1 MQSEREVVVIMLEL
15 KRVTNVEKGFTLIEL
30 LVVAAI
36 IGILLGIAIPN
47 LVKARLSA
55 NEANA
60 RKSLQTLRD
69 AEYEYSEQDLNNNGI
84 RDFTNL
90 IGTQGTA
97 GTLRDPSGT
106 SDEEDALVDGTFE
119 GAVVNDGNVAVS
131 ATCTNPK
138 AGYCV
143 GWSADAGNDPLSLQ
157 GDFGWEASM
166 TTVGKIGRKD
176 FSVFADKVIKCR
188 VSSQPTGGTGQ
199 FESTRNDPDCE

>member
-1 MQSEREVVVIMLEL
+1 MLDL
-15 KRVTNVEKGFTLIEL
+15 KRVTDMEEGFTLIEL

-84 RDFTNL
+84 RDFTNF
-90 IGTQGTA
+90 IGTQGTRD
-97 GTLRDPSGT
+97 TLRDPAGT
-106 SDEEDALVDGTFE
+106 SDEQDALVDETFE
-119 GAVVNDGNVAVS
+119 GAVVNDGSPAAA
-131 ATCTNPK
+131 ATCTRPK
-138 AGYCV
+138 AGYCI
-143 GWSADAGNDPLSLQ
+143 GWSADALNDPLSLQ

-166 TTVGKIGRKD
+166 TAVGKTGRKD
-176 FSVFADKVIKCR
+176 FVVFADKVIKCR

-199 FESTRNDPDCE
+199 FEGTRNDPGCD